1 MKIAELKVG
10 MNNVDIEAVVI
21 EKSEVRTV
29 QTKYGFREVCDFL
42 IQDETG
48 KIYLTLWEKN
58 IQKIKVGDR
67 IKIEKAFVSQ
77 FKNKKQ
83 LNIPKNGKVEV
94 LNI

>member
-77 FKNKKQ
+77 FKNKKCNYKDILQ
-83 LNIPKNGKVEV
+83 K
-94 LNI
+94 